1 MGKHSEE
8 NPKTKSKALKIFLRI
23 LLVILIIIVI
33 LAGIAAGL
41 VADKLGK
48 INVEEIDKTAI
59 GISEETKEELSG
71 YRNIALFGVDSRA
84 DDYGVGNRSDCIMI
98 ASMNQKTNDIK
109 IISVYRDTYMQVE
122 EKGKDKLDKVTH
134 AYAFGKA
141 PLALSAINKNLDL
154 DITEYVTIDFDS
166 VINIVDAMGGVEITV
181 TSAEAGQIP
190 GISGAGTYNLTGTQA
205 LAYGRIRKIDTDYAR
220 TERMRNVV
228 IKVFEKAKKLSLTQ
242 LNSLIDQLLPEVTTN
257 ISQTEILSYASK
269 IGGYNVTDSFGW
281 PYEVRGYNGV
291 VWYAAPVNL
300 EANVKKLHEQ
310 LFENEEYEV
319 SETVKE
325 ISQSIINK
333 TGYR

>member
-1 MGKHSEE
+1 MK
-8 NPKTKSKALKIFLRI
+8 KFLKFLGIFL
-23 LLVILIIIVI
+23 LIII
-33 LAGIAAGL
+33 IAC
-41 VADKLGK
+41 VATAVVFVKTKLNK
-48 INVEEIDKTAI
+48 INYENVTANEIEINDGVEEVLK
-59 GISEETKEELSG
+59 G
-71 YRNIALFGVDSRA
+71 YTNIALLGLDAQDATFTNS
-84 DDYGVGNRSDCIMI
+84 RSDCIMI
-98 ASMNQKTNDIK
+98 ISINNDTKEVK
-109 IISVYRDTYMQVE
+109 IVSVYRDTYLNID
-122 EKGKDKLDKVTH
+122 GHGLDKVTH

-181 TSAEAGQIP
+181 TSAEASQIP
-190 GISGAGTYNLTGTQA
+190 GISAAGTYNLTGTQA

-281 PYEVRGYNGV
+281 PYEVRGYKGV
-291 VWYAAPVNL
+291 AWYAAPVNL

>member
-1 MGKHSEE
+1 MK
-8 NPKTKSKALKIFLRI
+8 KFLKFLGIFL
-23 LLVILIIIVI
+23 LIII
-33 LAGIAAGL
+33 IAC
-41 VADKLGK
+41 VATAVVFVKTKLNK
-48 INVEEIDKTAI
+48 INYENVTANDIEINDGVEEVLK
-59 GISEETKEELSG
+59 G
-71 YRNIALFGVDSRA
+71 YTNIALLGLDAQDATFTNS
-84 DDYGVGNRSDCIMI
+84 RSDCIMI
-98 ASMNQKTNDIK
+98 ISINNDTKEVK
-109 IISVYRDTYMQVE
+109 IVSVYRDTYLNID
-122 EKGKDKLDKVTH
+122 GHGLDKVTH

-181 TSAEAGQIP
+181 TSAEASQIP
-190 GISGAGTYNLTGTQA
+190 GISAAGTYNLTGTQA

-291 VWYAAPVNL
+291 AWYAAPVNL

>member
-1 MGKHSEE
+1 MK
-8 NPKTKSKALKIFLRI
+8 KFLKFLGIFL
-23 LLVILIIIVI
+23 LIII
-33 LAGIAAGL
+33 IAC
-41 VADKLGK
+41 VATAVVFVKTKLNK
-48 INVEEIDKTAI
+48 INYENVTANDIEINDGVEEVLK
-59 GISEETKEELSG
+59 G
-71 YRNIALFGVDSRA
+71 YTNIALLGLDAQDATFTNS
-84 DDYGVGNRSDCIMI
+84 RSDCIMI
-98 ASMNQKTNDIK
+98 ISINNDTKEVK
-109 IISVYRDTYMQVE
+109 IASVYRDTYLNID
-122 EKGKDKLDKVTH
+122 GHGLDKVTH

-154 DITEYVTIDFDS
+154 DITEYITIDFDS